1 MIVIGIDP
9 GKGGGLASISDSD
22 SIRVYNCPDSVYEM
36 SRILYSCKNY
46 AFIENEKISVAIE
59 LVHAFPTDRP
69 STAFKFGNNY
79 GSWLGIIET
88 LRIPH
93 TKVSPQK
100 WMKDFQPLSK
110 EKRIRKN
117 ELKEMAKDIYP
128 KATLKTADAICI
140 ALYGLHTELDNWKK
154 DKNET

>member
-1 MIVIGIDP
+1 MIIGIDP
-9 GKGGGLASISDSD
+9 GKGGGLASISDSG
-22 SIRVYNCPDSVYEM
+22 SIKAYNCPDSVYKM

-100 WMKDFQPLSK
+100 WMRDFQPLSK
-110 EKRIRKN
+110 EKKIRKN
-117 ELKEMAKDIYP
+117 ELKEIAKDVYP
-128 KATLKTADAICI
+128 KATLKAADAILI
-140 ALYGLHTELDNWKK
+140 AIWSQNARTRNKEDS
-154 DKNET
+154 